1 MLDPLI
7 ADSFEHCPAP
17 YTALKQQIGWM
28 VSMADAVN
36 SVSLNERVDLERVR
50 MFFGLARGNMAG
62 ILLGTVL
69 IGIVLNIGGAS
80 HSALAIWV
88 GLIVV
93 STLAVAIFER
103 RVQHI
108 QVTAGNCKSLLHVR
122 IGLGACVAFLWGV
135 SGYLL
140 PTTGTQAQD
149 TYIFIILST
158 LVTVGT
164 LGYAATP
171 AYYLIIDAV
180 SLVPL
185 SAKFAYQLL
194 TLGDNYY
201 LLLLVLAVTWQIV
214 VMKKAKQVSRTIIDA
229 IAVNERLKD
238 EIEEHK
244 QTKAV
249 LQQMAQQDPLTGL
262 ANRSLFTD
270 RLSQTFAISHR
281 KEVHFAQLYIDL
293 DRFKPVND
301 QYGHGTG
308 DLLLKAVA
316 TRILDCVR
324 ESDTVARVGGDEF
337 VVLLREI
344 DSAQSALAVAE
355 KIRTS
360 LSEPFPI
367 DGQDIRVGCC
377 VGVAIYPEHGRT
389 ELELSARAD
398 TAMYMAKDEGG
409 NLVRLAGSVEA

>member
-1 MLDPLI
+1 
-7 ADSFEHCPAP
+7 
-17 YTALKQQIGWM
+17 M
-28 VSMADAVN
+28 VAMADAEN
-36 SVSLNERVDLERVR
+36 SVSIDERVRLERVR
-50 MFFGLARGNMAG
+50 MFFGLARGNMGG
-62 ILLGTVL
+62 ILIGTVL
-69 IGIVLNIGGAS
+69 IGVVLHIGGAS
-80 HSALAIWV
+80 PIALAAWI

-93 STLAVAIFER
+93 STFAVAAFER
-103 RVQHI
+103 HVRTI
-108 QVTAGNCKSLLHVR
+108 TVTADNCTSLLHVR
-122 IGLGACVAFLWGV
+122 IGLGACVAFLWGL

-140 PTTGTQAQD
+140 PTTGTQVQD

-164 LGYAATP
+164 LGYAAMP

-201 LLLLVLAVTWQIV
+201 LLLLILVVTWQV
-214 VMKKAKQVSRTIIDA
+214 AVMKKAKQVSRTVIDG
-229 IAVNERLKD
+229 IQVNERLKD

-244 QTKAV
+244 RTKAV

-262 ANRSLFTD
+262 ANRTLFSD
-270 RLSQTFAISHR
+270 RLNQTLAMSQRKDVRFAL
-281 KEVHFAQLYIDL
+281 LYIDL

-301 QYGHGTG
+301 SFGHGTG

-316 TRILDCVR
+316 SRILGCVR

-344 DSAQSALAVAE
+344 DGAHSALAVAE
-355 KIRTS
+355 KIRS
-360 LSEPFPI
+360 ALSESFPV
-367 DGQDIRVGCC
+367 DGHDISVGCC
-377 VGVAIYPEHGRT
+377 VGVATYPDHGLS
-389 ELELSARAD
+389 EIELSARAD
-398 TAMYMAKDEGG
+398 AAMYEAKAAGG
-409 NLVRLAGSVEA
+409 NLVRLAGSTAG

>member
-1 MLDPLI
+1 M
-7 ADSFEHCPAP
+7 
-17 YTALKQQIGWM
+17 
-28 VSMADAVN
+28 
-36 SVSLNERVDLERVR
+36 
-50 MFFGLARGNMAG
+50 
-62 ILLGTVL
+62 
-69 IGIVLNIGGAS
+69 
-80 HSALAIWV
+80 
-88 GLIVV
+88 
-93 STLAVAIFER
+93 
-103 RVQHI
+103 
-108 QVTAGNCKSLLHVR
+108 
-122 IGLGACVAFLWGV
+122 
-135 SGYLL
+135 
-140 PTTGTQAQD
+140 
-149 TYIFIILST
+149 
-158 LVTVGT
+158 
-164 LGYAATP
+164 P
-171 AYYLIIDAV
+171 AYYLIIDVA
-180 SLVPL
+180 SIVPL

-270 RLSQTFAISHR
+270 RLNQMLAGAHR
-281 KEVHFAQLYIDL
+281 KAVHFAQLYIDL

-301 QYGHGTG
+301 RFGHGTG

-316 TRILDCVR
+316 TRILGCVR
-324 ESDTVARVGGDEF
+324 ESDSVARVGGDEF

-344 DSAQSALAVAE
+344 DSAQSAFAVAE
-355 KIRTS
+355 KIRSS

-377 VGVAIYPEHGRT
+377 VGIAIYPEHGRT
-389 ELELSARAD
+389 KLELSARAD
-398 TAMYMAKDEGG
+398 AAMYMAKAGTLFDWLARSRLDTV
-409 NLVRLAGSVEA
+409 LVDLI